1 VATKNQPL
9 CYIPSRLVRDDDD
22 EKRTPPL
29 MRVQIWM
36 PALSV
41 PTTKADFAADRS
53 ERRSFVQERL
63 TSDKFYMRFCRVDNV
78 HLVQRR
84 KKRE

>member
-1 VATKNQPL
+1 
-9 CYIPSRLVRDDDD
+9 
-22 EKRTPPL
+22 
-29 MRVQIWM
+29 MRVQTWM

-53 ERRSFVQERL
+53 ERLSLLQERL
-63 TSDKFYMRFCRVDNV
+63 TRDKIYIRFYQVHNV
-78 HLVQRR
+78 HLLQRR